1 VEVMCE
7 IIWSYKTASEA
18 KLPWLPEREKEEG
31 GKGAGS
37 GAGEGDV
44 ERGVEKDDKQ
54 CTYDD
59 DPRVLSPAFLS
70 KFNDDYLEPSL

>member
-1 VEVMCE
+1 MEVVCE
-7 IIWSYKTASEA
+7 IIWNYKTTLGA

-31 GKGAGS
+31 GEGAGP
-37 GAGEGDV
+37 GAGEGDA

-59 DPRVLSPAFLS
+59 DFGVLSLAFLN
-70 KFNDDYLEPSL
+70 KFNNEYLEPS